1 MAVSLT
7 EETLRDFAASLAAK
21 EPVPGGGGAAAY
33 AGALG
38 IALAAMTGVY
48 TVGKR
53 SYAEH
58 EADIR
63 RLLARAE
70 HIRVSLVDLVERDAE
85 AFSPLAAAYA
95 IPKDDPAR
103 AEALEAATKQAA
115 EVPLEVMRQIC
126 LAIEVLE
133 EMGQRG
139 SRMLLSDVGCG
150 AYLCRA
156 ALEAAS
162 LNVYVNTTSLAD
174 RSFAEAIESECD
186 EMLASYIPRAE
197 ACAKRVSDSIQGRK

>member
-1 MAVSLT
+1 MCSVASKGVVVAVSLT

-38 IALAAMTGVY
+38 VALAAMTGVY

-70 HIRVSLVDLVERDAE
+70 HIRVSLDA
-85 AFSPLAAAYA
+85 AFAQSSPATEN
-95 IPKDDPAR
+95 PAPP
-103 AEALEAATKQAA
+103 TH
-115 EVPLEVMRQIC
+115 
-126 LAIEVLE
+126 
-133 EMGQRG
+133 
-139 SRMLLSDVGCG
+139 
-150 AYLCRA
+150 
-156 ALEAAS
+156 
-162 LNVYVNTTSLAD
+162 
-174 RSFAEAIESECD
+174 
-186 EMLASYIPRAE
+186 
-197 ACAKRVSDSIQGRK
+197 